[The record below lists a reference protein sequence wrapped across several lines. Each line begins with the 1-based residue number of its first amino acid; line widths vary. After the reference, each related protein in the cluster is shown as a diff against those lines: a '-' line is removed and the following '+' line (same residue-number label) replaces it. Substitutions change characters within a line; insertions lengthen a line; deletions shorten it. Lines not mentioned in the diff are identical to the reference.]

1 MNYNEQLLQ
10 LQERVSQKKSCES
23 KLKELKS
30 QREELDSR
38 VQEFK
43 KVMRNEQA
51 DVDRL
56 ESTSLT
62 SVFYAIIG
70 KKEDMLDKEKVEA
83 YAAKVKYD
91 SAVQELNLI
100 EENVCRMEAQLREL
114 SGCEREYEALLRE
127 KETAIKESGSAD
139 AEKIFQLE
147 KQIMA
152 QKSHKKEIGEAISAG
167 SRALNSV
174 SSVLSSLDSAEGW
187 GTWDLLGGGLIS
199 DLAKH
204 SHLDEAQGKVQ
215 NLQSELRRFKTELA
229 DVTINADMQVN
240 VDGFLRFADYFFDG
254 LFADWAVLDK
264 ISQSKSS
271 VLSTKNQIENVLSR
285 LRTMDANTEQTIKK
299 LEAEKNSIVLKAI
312 L

>member
-10 LQERVSQKKSCES
+10 LQERVSQKKGIEA
-23 KLKELKS
+23 KLKELKA
-30 QREELDSR
+30 QHRELDNR
-38 VQEFK
+38 IQEFK
-43 KVMRNEQA
+43 KVMWNEQA

-56 ESTSLT
+56 ERTSLT

-70 KKEDMLDKEKVEA
+70 KKEDMLDKEKIEA

-91 SAVQELNLI
+91 TAVQELKLI
-100 EENVCRMEAQLREL
+100 EEDIRRKEAQLLEI
-114 SGCEREYEALLRE
+114 SECERQYETLLQE
-127 KETAIKESGSAD
+127 KGAAIKASGSTD
-139 AEKIFQLE
+139 AERILQLE
-147 KQIMA
+147 AQIIA
-152 QKSHKKEIGEAISAG
+152 QKSHKKEICEAISAG
-167 SRALNSV
+167 SRALSSA

-199 DLAKH
+199 DIAKH
-204 SHLDEAQGKVQ
+204 SHLDEAQSKVQ

-229 DVTINADMQVN
+229 DVTINADMQVS

-254 LFADWAVLDK
+254 LFADWAVMDK

-271 VLSTKNQIENVLSR
+271 VQSTKNQIESVLSR
-285 LRTMDANTEQTIKK
+285 LRSMEASADQTIKK
-299 LEAEKNSIVLKAI
+299 LEDEKDSVVLRAA